1 MAAWAL
7 AAAFAA
13 LAQNSAL
20 AAPEPKHGG
29 TLVFAV
35 DAEPA
40 NYDCHANVSFAFLH
54 PVAPHYS
61 TLLKFDTANYPQVV
75 GDLVQTWSVS
85 PDKLT
90 YTFKLRPNVLFHDG
104 TKLTSEDVK
113 ASYERIA
120 HPPPGVV
127 SARQVDY
134 VSIASIET
142 RIH

>member
-1 MAAWAL
+1 MRQRMAAWAL

-75 GDLVQTWSVS
+75 GDLVA
-85 PDKLT
+85 DM
-90 YTFKLRPNVLFHDG
+90 
-104 TKLTSEDVK
+104 
-113 ASYERIA
+113 ERF
-120 HPPPGVV
+120 
-127 SARQVDY
+127 ARQAYLHVQAPPERA
-134 VSIASIET
+134 VP
-142 RIH
+142 